1 MKTFIIC
8 NKQET
13 ERQANIA
20 KLLKQL
26 PSAQLV
32 NAVYPSQTHV
42 PFLREMMEVSKKRTG
57 KALLPAEIGCLLSH
71 RMVWRNIVANADKD
85 AANDEANDEE
95 YFLILES
102 DSMVRDIALL
112 HESAQVHLPQY
123 DIFFFGAWLGNMQ
136 LFRSSKIK
144 WGQYSIGV
152 PFIKTVYCTY
162 GYAVNKK
169 AAAYL
174 LKQTVQ
180 LAHPVDQFKYFVNSN
195 ALKMGGIM
203 PELIAAG
210 TLGTYINQNKLLNWQ
225 RALWMKLLYI
235 KNYFI
240 CLLR

>member
-8 NKQET
+8 NEQET

-20 KLLKQL
+20 KLLKQM
-26 PSAQLV
+26 PTAQLV
-32 NAVYPSQTHV
+32 NAVYPSQMHV

-71 RMVWRNIVANADKD
+71 RMIWRNIVANA
-85 AANDEANDEE
+85 ANNQE

-102 DSMVRDIALL
+102 DSMVRDMELL

-123 DIFFFGAWLGNMQ
+123 DLFFFGAWLGHMQ

-144 WGQYSIGV
+144 WGQYNIGI

-180 LAHPVDQFKYFVNSN
+180 LAYPVDQFKYFINTD
-195 ALKMGGIM
+195 ALKMGGM
-203 PELIAAG
+203 VPELIAAG